1 MLNNIP
7 QDSNS
12 NRQVRTLT
20 NSEAIPYTE
29 IRSNLQN
36 EYDMNEA
43 MSKQA
48 DMFYG
53 SVEESS

>member
-1 MLNNIP
+1 MLNNTS

-12 NRQVRTLT
+12 NRQVTSLT
-20 NSEAIPYTE
+20 NSEVIPYTE

-43 MSKQA
+43 MSKLQA
-48 DMFYG
+48 EMFY
-53 SVEESS
+53 VTVESS